1 MKQTRILSYFNQ
13 DLFAINHDLQLLR
26 QIMVKPIILVVAA
39 IPAIVAILIAIPL
52 ITKSDIP
59 YSASNSNDV
68 IEIEYSHYQLKKIS
82 FGVTE
87 RIGSQKTEIL
97 LIKNNGDMKYTV
109 TENDYPK
116 PDIVSHLDEQKLNKL
131 KALIKE
137 TGFMSIPSESFP
149 IRENVTD
156 FQKSNIK
163 ITLNGKI
170 NQISWPEQNAT
181 DKFIPPI
188 ISMVES
194 QLDKIA
200 EQISE

>member
-1 MKQTRILSYFNQ
+1 
-13 DLFAINHDLQLLR
+13 
-26 QIMVKPIILVVAA
+26 MVKPIILVIAA
-39 IPAIVAILIAIPL
+39 IPAIIAILIAIPL

-59 YSASNSNDV
+59 YSAANPNDIV
-68 IEIEYSHYQLKKIS
+68 EIEYTKHQLKKIS

-87 RIGSQKTEIL
+87 RIGAQKTEIL
-97 LIKNNGDMKYTV
+97 LIQNNGEIKYTV
-109 TENDYPK
+109 TENGYPK
-116 PDIVSHLDEQKLNKL
+116 PDVKSHLDDQTLRKL

-137 TGFMSIPSESFP
+137 TGFISIPSESFP
-149 IRENVTD
+149 IRDNVTD

-163 ITLNGKI
+163 ITLNGRV
-170 NQISWPEQNAT
+170 NQINWPEQNAT

-194 QLDKIA
+194 QLDKIT

>member
-1 MKQTRILSYFNQ
+1 
-13 DLFAINHDLQLLR
+13 
-26 QIMVKPIILVVAA
+26 MVKPIVLVIAA
-39 IPAIVAILIAIPL
+39 IPAIIAILIAIPL

-59 YSASNSNDV
+59 YSAANPNDV
-68 IEIEYSHYQLKKIS
+68 IEIEYTKHQLKKIS

-87 RIGSQKTEIL
+87 RIGAQKTEIL
-97 LIKNNGDMKYTV
+97 LIKNNGEIKYTV
-109 TENDYPK
+109 TEDGYPK
-116 PDIVSHLDEQKLNKL
+116 QDIRSHLDDQKLRKL

-137 TGFMSIPSESFP
+137 TGFISIPSESFP
-149 IRENVTD
+149 IRDNVTD

-163 ITLNGKI
+163 ITLNGRV
-170 NQISWPEQNAT
+170 NQINWPEQNAT

-188 ISMVES
+188 ISMVGS